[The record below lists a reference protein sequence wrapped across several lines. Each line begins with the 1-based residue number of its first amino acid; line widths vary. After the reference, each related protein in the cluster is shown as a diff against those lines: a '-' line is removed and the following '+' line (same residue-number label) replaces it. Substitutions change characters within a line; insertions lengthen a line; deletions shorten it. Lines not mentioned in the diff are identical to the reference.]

1 MYSLCF
7 SLVLLA
13 FPIIS
18 SAWSYSGGG
27 ASSRRIF
34 LENTAMQTSVAILV
48 GTGFVENAEATT
60 DSWSHDKGSVYN
72 IPPGSLSGQGNYLV
86 SYILYIS
93 CAFILRKSKYLFLLL
108 YVVHVITGASSGL
121 GLESAKRLAA
131 AGATVVMTTRTA
143 EKGDIAK
150 RHVESYLSDRSIA
163 YNKDTIHAI
172 PINFDNLEEV
182 RSFPE
187 RYRKEMGDKKIDVL
201 LNNVGRINQKRE
213 MTNDGFEKTFQS
225 NHLGSFMLTAGL
237 FQFLNRNGARIVNVA
252 SRAHQFAKDSSTG
265 KQGLDMSNLQGELSY
280 GLSGWE
286 AYGQTKLENILFTE
300 ELQRRADTAGL
311 GWLTVTCLHPGVVG
325 TELWNNTALA
335 RSNNNG
341 LQSIMS
347 NFFLKNVALTNE
359 EGANT
364 QLYLATTPI
373 QDDKFKGRYFDE
385 YGNMVDLDPFARDES
400 KAKELWEVSERLS
413 SCKFN
418 VE

>member
-1 MYSLCF
+1 M
-7 SLVLLA
+7 LL
-13 FPIIS
+13 P
-18 SAWSYSGGG
+18 
-27 ASSRRIF
+27 
-34 LENTAMQTSVAILV
+34 
-48 GTGFVENAEATT
+48 
-60 DSWSHDKGSVYN
+60 
-72 IPPGSLSGQGNYLV
+72 
-86 SYILYIS
+86 YI
-93 CAFILRKSKYLFLLL
+93 
-108 YVVHVITGASSGL
+108 VHVITGASSGL

-131 AGATVVMTTRTA
+131 AGATIVMTTRTT
-143 EKGDIAK
+143 EKGVIAK
-150 RHVESYLSDRSIA
+150 KQVESYLSDRSIE

-187 RYRKEMGDKKIDVL
+187 RYRKEMGDQKIDVL
-201 LNNVGRINQKRE
+201 MNNVGRINQKRE
-213 MTNDGFEKTFQS
+213 MTNDGLEKTFQS
-225 NHLGSFMLTAGL
+225 NHLGSFMLTSGL
-237 FQFLNRNGARIVNVA
+237 FSLLNRNGARVVNVA

-265 KQGLDMSNLQGELSY
+265 KQGLDMSNIQGELSY
-280 GLSGWE
+280 SLDGWE

-300 ELQRRADTAGL
+300 ELQRRADIAGL

-364 QLYLATTPI
+364 QLYLATTP

>member
-1 MYSLCF
+1 MYSLYC
-7 SLVLLA
+7 SLVLLT
-13 FPIIS
+13 FPIVS
-18 SAWSYSGGG
+18 CAWSFSSGGT
-27 ASSRRIF
+27 SSDRRIF
-34 LENTAMQTSVAILV
+34 LENTAKQGSAAVVLIGTSFAD
-48 GTGFVENAEATT
+48 NAEATT

-72 IPPGSLSGQGNYLV
+72 IPPGSLSGQ
-86 SYILYIS
+86 
-93 CAFILRKSKYLFLLL
+93 
-108 YVVHVITGASSGL
+108 VHVITGASSGL
-121 GLESAKRLAA
+121 GLESSKRLAT
-131 AGATVVMTTRTA
+131 AGATIVMTTRTA
-143 EKGDIAK
+143 EKAEIAK
-150 RHVESYLSDRSIA
+150 KQVESYLSDRSIA

-187 RYRKEMGDKKIDVL
+187 RYRKEMGDRKIDVL
-201 LNNVGRINQKRE
+201 MNNVGRINQKRE
-213 MTNDGFEKTFQS
+213 LTNDGFEKTFQS

-237 FQFLNRNGARIVNVA
+237 FQMLNRDGARIVNVA

-280 GLSGWE
+280 GLDGWE

-300 ELQRRADTAGL
+300 ELQRRADAAGL
-311 GWLTVTCLHPGVVG
+311 GWLTVSSLHPGVVG

-335 RSNNNG
+335 KSNNG
-341 LQSIMS
+341 LRSIIS
-347 NFFLKNVALTNE
+347 NLFFKNILTNE

-364 QLYLATTPI
+364 QLYLATTPM
-373 QDDKFKGRYFDE
+373 QQRDMFKGQYFNE
-385 YGNMVDLDPFARDES
+385 YGNRVDLDPFARDES